1 MEPTMSNL
9 SHVALRIIATTY
21 SSFFSQ
27 AVAAAAGLKI
37 ESEPGRQEP
46 ANARQ
51 VNFSKLN

>member
-1 MEPTMSNL
+1 MSNL
-9 SHVALRIIATTY
+9 SHVALRIIATTC

-27 AVAAAAGLKI
+27 AVVAAVGLKI
-37 ESEPGRQEP
+37 ESELGRQEP

>member
-1 MEPTMSNL
+1 MSNL
-9 SHVALRIIATTY
+9 SHVALRIIATTC

-37 ESEPGRQEP
+37 ESELGRQEP